1 MTGLERS
8 TPHAWRRLAVFALA
22 AALAVPAIAAGAGV
36 APLTQPPSL
45 AVIVVVDGLSWARLE
60 QYRPLY
66 VAGFKRLLDDGL
78 VAGNSRYRHINTE
91 TGPGHASLGTGA
103 PPRVHGIVVN
113 RWLETAPDGSQRT
126 VYCAAQTARPPARGT
141 VPGPAHLR
149 ADTLGDRLVATWPGA
164 RVVTVSG
171 KDRAAIFLAG
181 HDPRHI
187 ATWFDINTGRFTTS
201 PAYDAT
207 GPAQAAGRAVIEAF
221 NDSEAGD
228 KLAGRLGRMW
238 SRLLVPVATPAGNW
252 AAPAQQLADYQI
264 PVHGLLF
271 PHDLAANRN
280 GYFYGVYTSPLVD
293 QLTGDLAIALL
304 NNPGLELGRRS
315 SPDLLAVSF
324 SAQDLVSHNYGPESE
339 ENLDVLRRLD
349 VLIGRLLDTLDAR
362 VGRSRYV
369 LAFSA
374 DHGFSPIPEFQKRTD
389 PTSRG
394 GRLVDGPRVAVGFVA
409 RLNRLLDERLG
420 LDPASRPVAAVE
432 GWALYYTR
440 PLAVRAVA
448 DPRGPADR
456 TVGPHDVDAALPQ
469 ALSTLFEEELA
480 GVDLASEAASWPA
493 GDPMTEFV
501 RNDFDPARSGDAT
514 LIPRP
519 GVLMHWDPGR
529 GTGHG
534 SPYEPDTHVPLIFLG
549 GPFAP
554 GRIDADT
561 TPYDLA
567 PTLAALLAV
576 RMPAATGHSLVPPP
590 PPEAA
595 AQRRPK

>member
-1 MTGLERS
+1 MTGFETS
-8 TPHAWRRLAVFALA
+8 TRQIWRRLAALALA
-22 AALAVPAIAAGAGV
+22 AALVTPALAAGGGATPR
-36 APLTQPPSL
+36 AQAPSL
-45 AVIVVVDGLSWARLE
+45 AVIVVVDGLSWARFE

-66 VAGFKRLLDDGL
+66 VAGFKRLLDEGL
-78 VAGNSRYRHINTE
+78 VAPDSRYRHINTE
-91 TGPGHASLGTGA
+91 TGPGHASLATGA

-113 RWLETAPDGSQRT
+113 QWLETGADGIQKT
-126 VYCAAQTARPPARGT
+126 VYCAAQAARPPARGA
-141 VPGPAHLR
+141 VPGPANLR

-171 KDRAAIFLAG
+171 KDRAAILLAG
-181 HDPRHI
+181 RNPRHL
-187 ATWFDINTGRFTTS
+187 ATWFDAHTGGFTTS

-207 GPAQAAGRAVIEAF
+207 SPAQVAGGAVIEAF
-221 NDSEAGD
+221 DRAGCGPG
-228 KLAGRLGRMW
+228 LAARFGGVWNRL
-238 SRLLVPVATPAGNW
+238 
-252 AAPAQQLADYQI
+252 AAPAAAAPGSWAVPAERLADYQV
-264 PVHGLLF
+264 PLHGLLF
-271 PHDLAANRN
+271 PHDLTANRN

-293 QLTGDLAIALL
+293 ELTADLAVAFV
-304 NNPGLELGRRS
+304 NDPGLELGRRS

-349 VLIGRLLDTLDAR
+349 VLLGRLLDALDAR
-362 VGRSRYV
+362 VGPSHYV

-374 DHGFSPIPEFQKRTD
+374 DHGFSPIPEFQKRIE
-389 PTSRG
+389 RGFHG
-394 GRLVDGPRVAVGFVA
+394 GRLVDGPRVAVGFVE
-409 RLNRLLDERLG
+409 RLNRLLDETLG

-440 PLAVRAVA
+440 PLIVRMAA
-448 DPRGPADR
+448 GPSGPAGR
-456 TVGPHDVDAALPQ
+456 PVGTRELDAALPG

-514 LIPRP
+514 LIPKL

-529 GTGHG
+529 GSGHG
-534 SPYEPDTHVPLIFLG
+534 SPYEPDTHVPLVFLG

-554 GRIDADT
+554 GRVDADT

-567 PTLAALLAV
+567 PTLAALLKV
-576 RMPAATGHSLVPPP
+576 TMPAATGHSLVPPP
-590 PPEAA
+590 PPETA

>member
-1 MTGLERS
+1 MTGPERS
-8 TPHAWRRLAVFALA
+8 TRHTWWRLAALVLAAVLAIPAVAAGGGAAPHAQ
-22 AALAVPAIAAGAGV
+22 
-36 APLTQPPSL
+36 TPSL
-45 AVIVVVDGLSWARLE
+45 AVIVVVDGLSWARFE

-66 VAGFKRLLDDGL
+66 VAGFKRLFDDGL
-78 VAGNSRYRHINTE
+78 VATNSRYRPINTE
-91 TGPGHASLGTGA
+91 TGPGHASLATGA

-113 RWLETAPDGSQRT
+113 QWLEEGTDGTQRA
-126 VYCAAQTARPPARGT
+126 VYCTAQPAPPPARGT
-141 VPGPAHLR
+141 IAGPANLR

-181 HDPRHI
+181 RDPRHT
-187 ATWFDINTGRFTTS
+187 AAWFDSHTGRFTTS
-201 PAYDAT
+201 AAYDAA
-207 GPAQAAGRAVIEAF
+207 GPVQAAAQAVIEAC
-221 NDSEAGD
+221 NRNECGPR
-228 KLAGRLGRMW
+228 LADRVGTVW
-238 SRLLVPVATPAGNW
+238 QRLLVPVASPPGRWAVPA
-252 AAPAQQLADYQI
+252 AQLADYQI

-271 PHDLAANRN
+271 PHDLSANRN
-280 GYFYGVYTSPLVD
+280 GFFYGVYTSPLVD
-293 QLTGDLAIALL
+293 ELPADLAVAFL
-304 NNPGLELGRRS
+304 NDPGLQLGRRS

-349 VLIGRLLDTLDAR
+349 FQVGRLLDALDKR

-374 DHGFSPIPEFQKRTD
+374 DHGFSPIPEYRKRID
-389 PTSRG
+389 PAFRG
-394 GRLVDGPRVAVGFVA
+394 GRLVDGPRIAVGFVQ
-409 RLNRLLDERLG
+409 RLNRLLDETLG

-440 PLAVRAVA
+440 PLALRTVA
-448 DPRGPADR
+448 GPNGPAGR
-456 TVGPHDVDAALPQ
+456 PVGPRDVDAALPKV
-469 ALSTLFEEELA
+469 LSTLFAEEFA
-480 GVDLASEAASWPA
+480 GVDLASQADSWPA
-493 GDPMTEFV
+493 SDPMTEFV

-514 LIPRP
+514 LIPKP

-534 SPYEPDTHVPLIFLG
+534 SPYEPDTHVPLVFLG

-554 GRIDADT
+554 GRIAADT

-576 RMPAATGHSLVPPP
+576 KMPAATSRALVPPP
-590 PPEAA
+590 PPEMP
-595 AQRRPK
+595 AQSRPK

>member
-1 MTGLERS
+1 MTGPDRS
-8 TPHAWRRLAVFALA
+8 TRHAWRGPAAAVLA
-22 AALAVPAIAAGAGV
+22 AVLATFAAAAHGGAPPPAQ
-36 APLTQPPSL
+36 TPSL
-45 AVIVVVDGLSWARLE
+45 AVIVVVDGLSWARFE
-60 QYRPLY
+60 QDRPLY

-78 VAGNSRYRHINTE
+78 VAANSRYRHINTE
-91 TGPGHASLGTGA
+91 TGPGHASLATGA

-113 RWLETAPDGSQRT
+113 QWLEERADGTQTS
-126 VYCAAQTARPPARGT
+126 VYCAAQPAPPPARGT
-141 VPGPAHLR
+141 LPGPANLR

-181 HDPRHI
+181 RDPRHI
-187 ATWFDINTGRFTTS
+187 ATWFDSHTGRFTTS
-201 PAYDAT
+201 AAYGAGT
-207 GPAQAAGRAVIEAF
+207 PAQAAGRAVIEAF
-221 NDSEAGD
+221 NRAECGS
-228 KLAGRLGRMW
+228 RLGERLGTVW
-238 SRLLVPVATPAGNW
+238 ARLLPVAVPPGPWAVPADR
-252 AAPAQQLADYQI
+252 LADYQI

-293 QLTGDLAIALL
+293 ELTADLAVAAV
-304 NNPGLELGRRS
+304 NDPGLGLGRGS

-324 SAQDLVSHNYGPESE
+324 SAQDFVSHNYGPESA

-349 VLIGRLLDTLDAR
+349 LLVGRLLDALDAR
-362 VGRSRYV
+362 IGRTRYV

-374 DHGFSPIPEFQKRTD
+374 DHGFSPIPEYRKRID
-389 PTSRG
+389 PGFRG
-394 GRLVDGPRVAVGFVA
+394 GRLVDGPRVAVGFVE
-409 RLNRLLDERLG
+409 RLNRLLDETLG
-420 LDPASRPVAAVE
+420 LDPAARPVAAVE
-432 GWALYYTR
+432 GWTLYYTR
-440 PLAVRAVA
+440 PLAVHTVGGSHGGADRAVGA
-448 DPRGPADR
+448 R
-456 TVGPHDVDAALPQ
+456 DVDAALPA
-469 ALSTLFEEELA
+469 ALSTLFGEELA
-480 GVDLASEAASWPA
+480 GAYLASQAAAWPA

-514 LIPRP
+514 LIPKP

-534 SPYEPDTHVPLIFLG
+534 SPYEPDTHVPLVFLG
-549 GPFAP
+549 GPFSP
-554 GRIDADT
+554 GRIEADT

-567 PTLAALLAV
+567 PTLAASIGV
-576 RMPAATGHSLVPPP
+576 TMPASTGRSLTPP

>member
-1 MTGLERS
+1 MTRPDRPTS
-8 TPHAWRRLAVFALA
+8 RTWRRLASLVLLLGLA
-22 AALAVPAIAAGAGV
+22 SPAVAAGPRPTPPAQ
-36 APLTQPPSL
+36 TPSL
-45 AVIVVVDGLSWARLE
+45 AVIVVVDGLSWARFE
-60 QYRPLY
+60 QDRPLY
-66 VAGFKRLLDDGL
+66 VAGFKRLLDEGL
-78 VAGNSRYRHINTE
+78 VAANSRYRHINTE
-91 TGPGHASLGTGA
+91 TGPGHASLATGA

-113 RWLETAPDGSQRT
+113 QWLEEGSDGTQRS
-126 VYCAAQTARPPARGT
+126 VYCAAQPAPPPARGT
-141 VPGPAHLR
+141 LPGPANLR

-181 HDPRHI
+181 RDPRHI
-187 ATWFDINTGRFTTS
+187 ATWFDSHSGRFTTS
-201 PAYDAT
+201 AAYGAGT
-207 GPAQAAGRAVIEAF
+207 PAQAAGRAVIEDF
-221 NDSEAGD
+221 NRAECGS
-228 KLAGRLGRMW
+228 RLGERLGTVW
-238 SRLLVPVATPAGNW
+238 ARLLLPVAMPPGPWAVPAER
-252 AAPAQQLADYQI
+252 LADYQI

-280 GYFYGVYTSPLVD
+280 RYFYGVYTSPLVD
-293 QLTGDLAIALL
+293 ELTADLAVAAV
-304 NNPGLELGRRS
+304 NDPGLQLGRRS

-349 VLIGRLLDTLDAR
+349 LLVGRLLDALDAR
-362 VGRSRYV
+362 IGRTRYV

-374 DHGFSPIPEFQKRTD
+374 DHGFSPIPEYRKRID
-389 PTSRG
+389 PGFRG
-394 GRLVDGPRVAVGFVA
+394 GRLVDGPRVAVGFVQ
-409 RLNRLLDERLG
+409 RLNRLLDDRLG

-440 PLAVRAVA
+440 PLPQRTAAGQH
-448 DPRGPADR
+448 GPAGR
-456 TVGPHDVDAALPQ
+456 PVGIGEVDAALPA
-469 ALSTLFEEELA
+469 ALSTLFAEELA
-480 GVDLASEAASWPA
+480 GVDLASQADSWPEN
-493 GDPMTEFV
+493 DPMTEFV

-514 LIPRP
+514 LIPKP

-554 GRIDADT
+554 GRIEADT

-567 PTLAALLAV
+567 PTLAAELAV
-576 RMPAATGHSLVPPP
+576 TMPAATGRSLVPPP
-590 PPEAA
+590 APEVA

>member
-1 MTGLERS
+1 MTGPNRS
-8 TPHAWRRLAVFALA
+8 TRPAWRRLAAVFLA
-22 AALAVPAIAAGAGV
+22 AAIAIPAVASVAGALP
-36 APLTQPPSL
+36 AQPPSL
-45 AVIVVVDGLSWARLE
+45 AVIVVVDGLSWERFE
-60 QYRPLY
+60 SYRALY
-66 VAGFKRLLDDGL
+66 VAGFKRLLDEGL
-78 VAGNSRYRHINTE
+78 VSRDSRYRHINTE
-91 TGPGHASLGTGA
+91 TGPGHASLATGA

-113 RWLETAPDGSQRT
+113 QWLDAGTDGAQRS
-126 VYCAAQTARPPARGT
+126 VYCAAQPAPAPAHGT
-141 VPGPAHLR
+141 LAGPANLR

-181 HDPRHI
+181 RDRRHV
-187 ATWFDINTGRFTTS
+187 AAWFDAHAGRFTTS
-201 PAYDAT
+201 AAYDAAT
-207 GPAQAAGRAVIEAF
+207 PAQEAAGAVIEAY
-221 NDSEAGD
+221 NRSECGPRLAERAGTV
-228 KLAGRLGRMW
+228 W
-238 SRLLVPVATPAGNW
+238 QRLLTPVASPPGVW
-252 AAPAQQLADYQI
+252 AAPAEQLADYQI
-264 PVHGLLF
+264 PVHDLRF
-271 PHDLAANRN
+271 PHDLAANGN

-293 QLTGDLAIALL
+293 RVTADLAVAFV
-304 NNPGLELGRRS
+304 NDPGLQLGRRS

-349 VLIGRLLDTLDAR
+349 FLVGGLLDALDKR

-374 DHGFSPIPEFQKRTD
+374 DHGFSPIPEYRKRID
-389 PTSRG
+389 PSFHG
-394 GRLVDGPRVAVGFVA
+394 GRLVDGPRVAVGFVE
-409 RLNRLLDERLG
+409 RLNRLLDSELG

-432 GWALYYTR
+432 GWALYYAR
-440 PLAVRAVA
+440 PLALRAVA
-448 DPRGPADR
+448 GPSGPADR
-456 TVGPHDVDAALPQ
+456 PVGPREVDAALPG
-469 ALSTLFEEELA
+469 ALSTLFAEELA
-480 GVDLASEAASWPA
+480 GVYLASQAGSWPES
-493 GDPMTEFV
+493 DPMTEFV

-514 LIPRP
+514 LIPKP

-554 GRIDADT
+554 GRIDGDT

-576 RMPAATGHSLVPPP
+576 PMPAATGRALGPPP
-590 PPEAA
+590 AAAAA

>member
-1 MTGLERS
+1 MGR
-8 TPHAWRRLAVFALA
+8 
-22 AALAVPAIAAGAGV
+22 
-36 APLTQPPSL
+36 
-45 AVIVVVDGLSWARLE
+45 
-60 QYRPLY
+60 
-66 VAGFKRLLDDGL
+66 
-78 VAGNSRYRHINTE
+78 
-91 TGPGHASLGTGA
+91 
-103 PPRVHGIVVN
+103 
-113 RWLETAPDGSQRT
+113 QRT
-126 VYCAAQTARPPARGT
+126 VYCAAQPAPPPARGT
-141 VPGPAHLR
+141 LPGPANLR

-221 NDSEAGD
+221 NARGRRQARRPASAACGPAAG
-228 KLAGRLGRMW
+228 AGRHPRGH
-238 SRLLVPVATPAGNW
+238 W
-252 AAPAQQLADYQI
+252 AAPAQRLADYQI

-304 NNPGLELGRRS
+304 NDPGLELGRRS

-349 VLIGRLLDTLDAR
+349 VLIGRLLDALDAR

-374 DHGFSPIPEFQKRTD
+374 DHGFSPIPEYRKRID
-389 PTSRG
+389 PAFRG

-409 RLNRLLDERLG
+409 RLNRLLDETLG

-448 DPRGPADR
+448 DPRGAADR
-456 TVGPHDVDAALPQ
+456 AVGARDVDAALPH

-480 GVDLASEAASWPA
+480 GVDLASQAASWPA

-514 LIPRP
+514 LIPKP

-554 GRIDADT
+554 GRIEADT

-576 RMPAATGHSLVPPP
+576 TMPAATGPLPRPAASTRGGGSEAPEVDLRVVGERDRAALVVPV
-590 PPEAA
+590 ERC
-595 AQRRPK
+595 AQRREHRGVVRVARRRRVRGGQQAALERLVVEHLPVGEHPQPKRRGSKNSAITASVTLAWSTRS